1 MPFIRPMIGPRFGR
15 PGLLGT
21 VARTAVIAG
30 TATVTSRAISQ
41 AGNRRAAEKEAYAE
55 QQQEQ
60 AAAYQQPAYQP
71 PAYQPAAAEAPPQDA
86 PAPGGADL
94 VGQLTELATLK
105 QSGALTEAEYES
117 AKARLLG

>member
-55 QQQEQ
+55 QQQ
-60 AAAYQQPAYQP
+60 AASQNP
-71 PAYQPAAAEAPPQDA
+71 PSDA
-86 PAPGGADL
+86 PAAPGSDL
-94 VGQLTELATLK
+94 VPKLTELAQLK
-105 QSGALTEAEYES
+105 DSGALTEAEYET
-117 AKARLLG
+117 AKRQLLG